1 MFERF
6 TDRAR
11 RVLVLAQ
18 EHARLLDHSYIG
30 TEHVLLGLIDEGEG
44 VAAKVLTD
52 LGISLDAVRERIKEV
67 IGTGGS
73 SPPGSIPFTP
83 RAKKVFEL
91 ALREGLQLGHNY
103 IGTEHLLLGLIR
115 EGEGVAAQ
123 ILTSLGLDL
132 SIARQKA
139 IQTLSGTLSGQ
150 KPPASRYLRSPI
162 DPESYIDAAV
172 PGIDVL
178 LEHGWTLV
186 ERHITKIACPGCGH
200 AHQCDRMIEVAA

>member
-11 RVLVLAQ
+11 RVVVLAQ
-18 EHARLLDHSYIG
+18 EHARLLGHTYIG

-52 LGISLDAVRERIKEV
+52 LGISLDAVRERIEEV

-83 RAKKVFEL
+83 RAKKVFEYS
-91 ALREGLQLGHNY
+91 LREGLQLGHSY

-132 SIARQKA
+132 SIARQKV
-139 IQTLSGTLSGQ
+139 IQTLSGQ

-186 ERHITKIACPGCGH
+186 ERHITEIACPDCGH

>member
-11 RVLVLAQ
+11 RVVVLSQ
-18 EHARLLDHSYIG
+18 EHARLLGHSYIG
-30 TEHVLLGLIDEGEG
+30 TEHVLLGLIHEGEG

-52 LGISLDAVRERIKEV
+52 LGVSLDAVRNQVEEI
-67 IGTGGS
+67 IGQGGT
-73 SPPGSIPFTP
+73 SPSGNIPFTP
-83 RAKKVFEL
+83 RVKKVIEYS
-91 ALREGLQLGHNY
+91 LREGLHLGHNY

-132 SIARQKA
+132 SIARQKV
-139 IQTLSGTLSGQ
+139 IQTLSGQ

-162 DPESYIDAAV
+162 DPEAYIDAAV
-172 PGIDVL
+172 PGVDVL